1 MSVVAYLDA
10 GSGSLIASAAAA
22 GFAGAAVVA
31 RSSWHKAKGKLKLG
45 KRTDDGAE
53 ATESIEPTDDVDVEA
68 SEPSEAG

>member
-31 RSSWHKAKGKLKLG
+31 RSSWHKAKGRLKLG
-45 KRTDDGAE
+45 KRTDDAVDDTE
-53 ATESIEPTDDVDVEA
+53 AVTEADVDA
-68 SEPSEAG
+68 LEPSEAG